1 MNDFLLQP
9 LTTLSRVGDKLSEY
23 LNKLVG
29 GGRVIDLL
37 LHRPIRVENIAI
49 LPNIHQIVNDDLV
62 IIKGKIEAHFPP
74 AKSRQPYKITCYN
87 QSGYFNL
94 IFFKIY
100 PSQLEKL
107 KITNE
112 IAVLGKFS
120 RASGENQI
128 IHPQEILPIL
138 QIEKMPKFNIT
149 YPLSSTISNK
159 FLLYKINFALG
170 KLTDNFE
177 EWIEKNVIEN
187 FSFNSFYATL
197 KKIHH
202 PQKPDDLLPMNNS
215 RRRLAYD
222 ELLAWQL
229 AILIAK
235 KRNDH
240 QKKIAIEL
248 DSAKNFLNDFL
259 NSLPFNLTTSQ
270 IKAYQQIN
278 DEIISNK
285 KMLRLLQ
292 GDVGS
297 GKTIVAICACLQTI
311 YTSKQACIVAPT
323 TVLAKQHFN
332 YFQKL
337 LEKFPIKIA
346 LLTSANTKKQKEQI
360 LAKLNNQEID
370 ILISTHAVLEPEVKF
385 KNLGLAIIDEQ
396 HRFGVLQRLK
406 LVEKGYDVDLL
417 LMSATPIPRTLMLG
431 LYGDMEISI
440 LDEKPKNRQEITTTI
455 MSSQKSHELYNSIKN
470 VLQNH
475 QKVYWICPAI
485 EEQEEDIQVEDSG
498 LVSVEKKFSELK
510 QIFGIPKVGLI
521 HGKMKEKEKDQ
532 VMLEFA
538 DQNSQMQILVA
549 TTVIEVGVDVASATV
564 IVIENSENFGLAQLH
579 QLRGRVGRSQ
589 LKSYC
594 VLLYGKK
601 YGPVQKQR
609 LAIMRQSND
618 GFFIAEEDLRLRGSG
633 EIIGTKQSGFPE
645 FRIADLNYD
654 NDLLKIAHKQA
665 LLIVNNDQ
673 LLLNE
678 QNKKYHFLM
687 KLFGYYDFLKA
698 ISGG

>member
-1 MNDFLLQP
+1 MNEFLLQP

-23 LNKLVG
+23 LSKLIG

-37 LHRPIRVENIAI
+37 LHRPVRVENIAI
-49 LPNIHQIVNDDLV
+49 LPNIHQIINDDLV
-62 IIKGKIEAHFPP
+62 ILKGKIEGHFPP
-74 AKSRQPYKITCYN
+74 AKSRQPFKITCYN

-94 IFFKIY
+94 VFFKIY

-107 KITNE
+107 KINNE

-138 QIEKMPKFNIT
+138 QIEKMPRFNIT

-159 FLLYKINFALG
+159 FLLYKINFALS

-177 EWIEKNVIEN
+177 EWIDKNIVEN
-187 FSFNSFYATL
+187 FQFNSFYETL
-197 KKIHH
+197 KKLHH
-202 PQKPDDLLPMNNS
+202 PQKAEDLLPMNHS

-235 KRNDH
+235 KQNH
-240 QKKIAIEL
+240 QQKNIPIKFAS
-248 DSAKNFLNDFL
+248 DKNFLADFIK
-259 NSLPFNLTTSQ
+259 SLPFNLTKSQ
-270 IKAYQQIN
+270 IKAFEQIN
-278 DEIISNK
+278 EEIISNK

-311 YTSKQACIVAPT
+311 HTLKQACVVAPT

-337 LEKFPIKIA
+337 LENFPIKIA

-370 ILISTHAVLEPEVKF
+370 ILISTHAVLEPDVKF

-406 LVEKGYDVDLL
+406 LIEKGHDVDLL

-431 LYGDMEISI
+431 LYGDMDISI
-440 LDEKPKNRQEITTTI
+440 LNEKPKNRQEITTSI
-455 MSSQKSHELYNSIKN
+455 MSSQKSQELHNSIKN
-470 VLQNH
+470 VLQNN

-485 EEQEEDIQVEDSG
+485 EEQEDLPSEELG
-498 LVSVEKKFSELK
+498 LVSVEKKFSELR
-510 QIFGIPKVGLI
+510 QIYGNDKVGLI

-601 YGPVQKQR
+601 YGPIQKQR

-645 FRIADLNYD
+645 FRIADLNFD

-665 LLIVNNDQ
+665 LLVINNDQ
-673 LLLNE
+673 LLLQE
-678 QNKKYHFLM
+678 SNKKYQFLM
-687 KLFGYYDFLKA
+687 KIFGYYDFLKA
-698 ISGG
+698 IRGG

>member
-1 MNDFLLQP
+1 MNEFLLQP
-9 LTTLSRVGDKLSEY
+9 LTTLSRVGDKLSDY
-23 LNKLVG
+23 LRKLIG

-37 LHRPIRVENIAI
+37 LHRPVRVENIAI
-49 LPNIHQIVNDDLV
+49 LPNIHQIINDDLV
-62 IIKGKIEAHFPP
+62 ILKGKIEGHFPP
-74 AKSRQPYKITCYN
+74 AKSRQPFKITCYN

-94 IFFKIY
+94 VFFKIY

-107 KITNE
+107 KIGNE

-159 FLLYKINFALG
+159 FLLYKINFALS

-177 EWIEKNVIEN
+177 EWIEKNIVEN
-187 FSFNSFYATL
+187 FQFNSFYETL
-197 KKIHH
+197 KKLHH
-202 PQKPDDLLPMNNS
+202 PQKAEDLLPMNHS

-235 KRNDH
+235 KHNH
-240 QKKIAIEL
+240 QQKNIPIKFAS
-248 DSAKNFLNDFL
+248 DKNFLADFIK
-259 NSLPFNLTTSQ
+259 SLPFSLTNSQ
-270 IKAYQQIN
+270 IKAFEQIN
-278 DEIISNK
+278 EEIISNK

-311 YTSKQACIVAPT
+311 HTLKQACIVAPT

-337 LEKFPIKIA
+337 LENFPIKIA

-370 ILISTHAVLEPEVKF
+370 ILISTHAVLEPDVKF

-406 LVEKGYDVDLL
+406 LIEKGHDVDLL

-431 LYGDMEISI
+431 LYGDMDISI
-440 LDEKPKNRQEITTTI
+440 LNEKPKNRQEITTSI
-455 MSSQKSHELYNSIKN
+455 MSSQKSQELHNSIKN
-470 VLQNH
+470 VLQNN

-485 EEQEEDIQVEDSG
+485 EEQEDLPSEELG
-498 LVSVEKKFSELK
+498 LVSVEKKFSELR
-510 QIFGIPKVGLI
+510 QIYGNDKVGLI

-601 YGPVQKQR
+601 YGPIQKQR

-645 FRIADLNYD
+645 FRIADLNFD

-665 LLIVNNDQ
+665 LLVINNDQ
-673 LLLNE
+673 LLLQE
-678 QNKKYHFLM
+678 SNKKYQFLM
-687 KLFGYYDFLKA
+687 KIFGYYDFLKA
-698 ISGG
+698 IRGG

>member
-1 MNDFLLQP
+1 MNEFLLQP

-23 LNKLVG
+23 LSKLIG

-37 LHRPIRVENIAI
+37 LHRPVRVENIAI
-49 LPNIHQIVNDDLV
+49 LPNIHQIINDDLV
-62 IIKGKIEAHFPP
+62 ILKGKIEKHFPP
-74 AKSRQPYKITCYN
+74 AKSRQPFKITCYN

-94 IFFKIY
+94 VFFKIY

-107 KITNE
+107 KIGNE

-138 QIEKMPKFNIT
+138 QIEKMPRFNIT

-159 FLLYKINFALG
+159 FLLYKINFALS

-177 EWIEKNVIEN
+177 EWIEKNIIEN
-187 FSFNSFYATL
+187 FQFNSFYETL
-197 KKIHH
+197 KKLHH
-202 PQKPDDLLPMNNS
+202 PQKAEDLLPMNHS

-235 KRNDH
+235 KHNH
-240 QKKIAIEL
+240 QQKNIPIKFAS
-248 DSAKNFLNDFL
+248 DKNFLSDFIK
-259 NSLPFNLTTSQ
+259 SLPFTLTKSQ
-270 IKAYQQIN
+270 IKAFEQIN
-278 DEIISNK
+278 EEIISNK

-311 YTSKQACIVAPT
+311 YTLKQACVIAPT

-337 LEKFPIKIA
+337 LENFPIKIA

-370 ILISTHAVLEPEVKF
+370 ILISTHAVLEPDVKF

-406 LVEKGYDVDLL
+406 LVEKGHDVDLL

-431 LYGDMEISI
+431 LYGDMDISI
-440 LDEKPKNRQEITTTI
+440 LNEKPKNRQEITTSI
-455 MSSQKSHELYNSIKN
+455 MSSQKSQELHNSIKN
-470 VLQNH
+470 VLQNN
-475 QKVYWICPAI
+475 QKIYWICPAI
-485 EEQEEDIQVEDSG
+485 EEQEDLPPEELG
-498 LVSVEKKFSELK
+498 LVSVEKKFSELR
-510 QIFGIPKVGLI
+510 QIYGNDKVGLI

-601 YGPVQKQR
+601 YGPIQKQR

-645 FRIADLNYD
+645 FRIADLNFD

-665 LLIVNNDQ
+665 LLVINNDQ
-673 LLLNE
+673 LLLQE
-678 QNKKYHFLM
+678 SNKKYQFLM
-687 KLFGYYDFLKA
+687 KIFGYYDFLKA
-698 ISGG
+698 IRGG

>member
-1 MNDFLLQP
+1 MNEFLLQP

-23 LNKLVG
+23 LSKLIG

-37 LHRPIRVENIAI
+37 LHRPVRFENIAI
-49 LPNIHQIVNDDLV
+49 LPNIHQIINDDLV
-62 IIKGKIEAHFPP
+62 ILKGKIEGHFPP
-74 AKSRQPYKITCYN
+74 AKSRQPFKINCYN

-94 IFFKIY
+94 VFFKIY

-107 KITNE
+107 KIGNE

-120 RASGENQI
+120 RLSGENQI

-138 QIEKMPKFNIT
+138 QIEKMPKVNTT

-159 FLLYKINFALG
+159 FLLYKINFALN

-177 EWIEKNVIEN
+177 EWIDKNIVEN
-187 FSFNSFYATL
+187 FQFNSFYETL
-197 KKIHH
+197 KKLHH
-202 PQKPDDLLPMNNS
+202 PQRAEDLLPMNQS

-235 KRNDH
+235 KQNH
-240 QKKIAIEL
+240 QQKKVPIKFAS
-248 DSAKNFLNDFL
+248 DKNFLDDFIK
-259 NSLPFNLTTSQ
+259 SLPFSLTKSQ
-270 IKAYQQIN
+270 IKAFEQIN
-278 DEIISNK
+278 EEIISHK

-311 YTSKQACIVAPT
+311 YTLKQACVVAPT

-337 LEKFPIKIA
+337 LENFPIKIA

-370 ILISTHAVLEPEVKF
+370 ILISTHAVLEPDVKF

-406 LVEKGYDVDLL
+406 LVEKGHDVDLL

-431 LYGDMEISI
+431 LYGDMDISI
-440 LDEKPKNRQEITTTI
+440 LNEKPKNRQEITTSI
-455 MSSQKSHELYNSIKN
+455 MSQQKSQDLHNSIKN
-470 VLQNH
+470 VLHNN

-485 EEQEEDIQVEDSG
+485 EEQEDLTSEDLG
-498 LVSVEKKFSELK
+498 LVSVEKKFSELR
-510 QIFGIPKVGLI
+510 QIYGNDKVGLI

-549 TTVIEVGVDVASATV
+549 TTVIEVGVDVATATV

-601 YGPVQKQR
+601 YGPIQKQR

-645 FRIADLNYD
+645 FRIADLNFD
-654 NDLLKIAHKQA
+654 NDLLKIANKQA
-665 LLIVNNDQ
+665 LIVINNDQ
-673 LLLNE
+673 LLLQE
-678 QNKKYHFLM
+678 SNKKYRFLM

-698 ISGG
+698 IRGG